1 MTLTATARTE
11 NAIAL
16 ARELLSDKDRI
27 AALEKMLR
35 ELANELDQTVNF
47 CADI

>member
-1 MTLTATARTE
+1 MTLTTTEKAE
-11 NAIAL
+11 NAIRL
-16 ARELLSDKDRI
+16 AASLLNDQQRI
-27 AALEKMLR
+27 AALEKIVR